1 MGLAVAEMC
10 WAAVVVLLVLVVVV
24 VRQPWLEGDIALP
37 VMRDVVACAGGQ
49 WQWWWW

>member
-24 VRQPWLEGDIALP
+24 VRQSCIEGHVALP
-37 VMRDVVACAGGQ
+37 VVRDVVACAGGQ
-49 WQWWWW
+49 WRW

>member
-24 VRQPWLEGDIALP
+24 VRQPCIDGHAALL
-37 VMRDVVACAGGQ
+37 VARDVVACAGGQ
-49 WQWWWW
+49 LRWRR